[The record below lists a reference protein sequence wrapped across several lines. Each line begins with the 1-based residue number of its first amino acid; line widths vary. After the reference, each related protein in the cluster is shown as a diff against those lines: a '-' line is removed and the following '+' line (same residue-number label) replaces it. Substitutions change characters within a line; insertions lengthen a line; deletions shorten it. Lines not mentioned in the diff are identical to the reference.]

1 MLRLREWT
9 KTSQRAVIPKYISE
23 NICLSL
29 HLALFVWEKIVPR
42 RTIFYYFF
50 NTNFIQ
56 NQKNQ
61 AVARDHFVYLVV

>member
-29 HLALFVWEKIVPR
+29 HLVLLVWDKIVPR
-42 RTIFYYFF
+42 RTIFLLFL
-50 NTNFIQ
+50 Q
-56 NQKNQ
+56 
-61 AVARDHFVYLVV
+61 H